1 MRIARYL
8 VPVVMLIFASWAF
21 VTLIGEPR
29 LSSAT
34 VTDDKRTRIAA
45 IMDAVAANGQFSGT
59 ILVSVG
65 GEIIYTGAFGLADIE
80 RNVPNTLD
88 TQFRIASATKP
99 FTTLLIYQLADAGK
113 LSLSDTLSDWLPEYP
128 AERGAKI
135 TVSHLLTHRSGVT
148 GEARI
153 PELEKIERHRWTRE
167 ELLQEIAGR
176 DPAYYFDVDEFRRLA
191 EVLPQLNEV
200 TDR

>member
-1 MRIARYL
+1 MMRIARY
-8 VPVVMLIFASWAF
+8 PAPGVMSILASWVF
-21 VTLIGEPR
+21 VMLIGEPR

-34 VTDDKRTRIAA
+34 VADDQRTRIAA
-45 IMDAVAANGQFSGT
+45 IMDATAANGQFSGT

-80 RNVPNTLD
+80 RSVPNTLD

-99 FTTLLIYQLADAGK
+99 FTALLIYQLADAGK

-128 AERGAKI
+128 AERGARI

-148 GEARI
+148 GEGRI
-153 PELEKIERHRWTRE
+153 PELGKIERHR
-167 ELLQEIAGR
+167 
-176 DPAYYFDVDEFRRLA
+176 
-191 EVLPQLNEV
+191 
-200 TDR
+200 